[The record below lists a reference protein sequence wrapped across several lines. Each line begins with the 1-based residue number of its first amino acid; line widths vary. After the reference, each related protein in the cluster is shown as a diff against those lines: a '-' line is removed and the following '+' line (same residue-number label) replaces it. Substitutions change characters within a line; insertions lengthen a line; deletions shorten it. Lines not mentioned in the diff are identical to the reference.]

1 MKASAS
7 KKVFA
12 LILCRVMCKPVNER
26 LFAVLHE
33 VDNVP
38 HLMVDHH
45 QVGVGDA
52 GAHLD
57 PVVTSIIEVLS

>member
-1 MKASAS
+1 
-7 KKVFA
+7 
-12 LILCRVMCKPVNER
+12 MCKPVNER